1 MLSCLFYFT
10 VKDNNIFAWDL
21 THEFALFPSSDDSL
35 LRDGGACFT
44 EEMGNVPRFVYFK
57 EFMFGEPCMVHRFP
71 FLQPRHDTLL
81 QPFLRHEFPDFV
93 PRNVSPVPM

>member
-1 MLSCLFYFT
+1 MLSCLLYFT

-21 THEFALFPSSDDSL
+21 THKFAMFPSSDDSL

-57 EFMFGEPCMVHRFP
+57 
-71 FLQPRHDTLL
+71 
-81 QPFLRHEFPDFV
+81 
-93 PRNVSPVPM
+93 